1 VLAYRLSIAIG
12 VVALLGGGAGAAQ
25 FNVYD
30 DGDAK
35 GSCPS
40 LRTIEIVGDI
50 EEGDFQR
57 LYELLPPGQ
66 SRNVE
71 PYVEVGRLSF
81 DSAGGDYF
89 EAVKIAH
96 LLRGYR
102 IQSYVSADARCTGA
116 CAIAFMGGTGIAM
129 EGYFPPDR
137 RFVPGAEI
145 QLTMPSFAD
154 IARHQGGSE
163 REVSQQTRNLAL
175 QLFVEILLL
184 AEDREWSS
192 ELIRRLVEDG
202 PDNAVDLTES
212 QVAEA
217 NQLEQGE
224 NCQPYRQWLE
234 E

>member
-1 VLAYRLSIAIG
+1 MAFRLSIALG
-12 VVALLGGGAGAAQ
+12 VVALLGGGASAAQ

-30 DGDAK
+30 DGDAI

-40 LRTIEIVGDI
+40 LKTIELVGDI
-50 EEGDFQR
+50 EEGDFER
-57 LYELLPPGQ
+57 LHELLTPGQ
-66 SRNVE
+66 ASNSE
-71 PYVEVGRLSF
+71 HYVEIGRLSF

-89 EAVKIAH
+89 EAVKISH
-96 LLRGYR
+96 LLRGYN

-116 CAIAFMGGTGIAM
+116 CAIAFMGGTGIGM

-137 RFVPGAEI
+137 RFVLGAEI

-154 IARHQGGSE
+154 VARKEGGSE
-163 REVSQQTRNLAL
+163 REVSQQTRNLTL

-184 AEDREWSS
+184 AGDREWSS

-202 PDNAVDLTES
+202 PGHAVDLTEP

-217 NQLEQGE
+217 NQLKQGE